1 MNGENLQRAIYD
13 KLIGNAT
20 LMGLIDG
27 VYADVQQVLDSGSD
41 IPFPYVTIGSDSL
54 ATWDSK
60 TFFGTDALCQIDV
73 WSRANN
79 FLEAKEI
86 GSAITDVLHQQPLT
100 IQDADHTITV
110 LRKTA
115 SRSTT
120 LPLTSRRSVM
130 VATARWLNL
139 LACARWTSLS
149 LGSGLT
155 RSSVTKHWAPPCC

>member
-100 IQDADHTITV
+100 IQDADHTMTV
-110 LRKTA
+110 QQ
-115 SRSTT
+115 
-120 LPLTSRRSVM
+120 
-130 VATARWLNL
+130 
-139 LACARWTSLS
+139 
-149 LGSGLT
+149 
-155 RSSVTKHWAPPCC
+155 SSVYSKDSDGHTKRGMFMFRVLFTRD